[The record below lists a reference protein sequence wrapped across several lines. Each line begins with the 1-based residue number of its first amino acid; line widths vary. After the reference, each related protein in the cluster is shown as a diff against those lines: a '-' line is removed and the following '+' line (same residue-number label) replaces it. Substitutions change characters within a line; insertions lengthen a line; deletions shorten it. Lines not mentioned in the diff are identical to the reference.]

1 MGPRLTR
8 RGFLALPLLSL
19 VLPRHALGGAVERT
33 VKAYDLNVGVL
44 FNLLTYTLTG
54 SVTVEVDRAAGTY
67 RVTMNG
73 AGPGVV
79 ARTESS
85 GIIREGRF
93 MPTRTRSSH
102 TVRGRE
108 NRLALSYDYESRLAR
123 YQVEAHSFLLGR
135 RWELDD
141 VVRLPIGRHVDDLIS
156 AVLNFVHGALDVDAG
171 GAYRITVVRRAR
183 PANEGPD
190 DVSPTGYR
198 AELAT
203 MRFHAEQDAT
213 GRFTALVDLT
223 GFSSWARPGRPARV
237 VFGSDR
243 YLESATSS
251 LILGTTFTLRVA
263 SPA

>member
-8 RGFLALPLLSL
+8 RGFLALPFLSL

-79 ARTESS
+79 ARTEST

-93 MPTRTRSSH
+93 MPTMTRSSH

-108 NRLALSYDYESRLAR
+108 NRLVPRYE
-123 YQVEAHSFLLGR
+123 Y
-135 RWELDD
+135 
-141 VVRLPIGRHVDDLIS
+141 
-156 AVLNFVHGALDVDAG
+156 
-171 GAYRITVVRRAR
+171 
-183 PANEGPD
+183 
-190 DVSPTGYR
+190 
-198 AELAT
+198 
-203 MRFHAEQDAT
+203 
-213 GRFTALVDLT
+213 
-223 GFSSWARPGRPARV
+223 
-237 VFGSDR
+237 GSGQ
-243 YLESATSS
+243 A
-251 LILGTTFTLRVA
+251 
-263 SPA
+263 